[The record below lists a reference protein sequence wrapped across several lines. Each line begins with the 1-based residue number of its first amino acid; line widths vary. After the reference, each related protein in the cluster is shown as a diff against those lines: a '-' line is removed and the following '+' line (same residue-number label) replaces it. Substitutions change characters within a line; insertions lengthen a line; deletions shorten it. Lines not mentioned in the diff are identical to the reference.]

1 MVPVTGLF
9 SRQVV
14 CQYQAGTALLVNC
27 KKWPQIGRDPKA
39 APAAADLQ
47 RLAGRAPAFIR
58 CVAAGLGVAKERG
71 REPIGAALARGHD
84 IC

>member
-1 MVPVTGLF
+1 MVPVTGLS

-27 KKWPQIGRDPKA
+27 KKRPQIGRYPKA
-39 APAAADLQ
+39 AQAGADL
-47 RLAGRAPAFIR
+47 RRMAGGAPAFIR
-58 CVAAGLGVAKERG
+58 YIAAGPGVAKQRG
-71 REPIGAALARGHD
+71 REPISAALARGHD

>member
-1 MVPVTGLF
+1 MVPVTGLS

-14 CQYQAGTALLVNC
+14 CQYQAGTAALVNC
-27 KKWPQIGRDPKA
+27 KKWPQIGSDPKA
-39 APAAADLQ
+39 APPAADLQ
-47 RLAGRAPAFIR
+47 RMAGRTPAFIR
-58 CVAAGLGVAKERG
+58 CVAAGPGVAKQHG